1 MLKNMDR
8 MKTSLTLL
16 AVALFV
22 SGCARLGT
30 HTPTEE
36 PQVFH
41 IKEFGAVG
49 DGDHNDVLALKEAF
63 QALEATEGSATL
75 LFQKKTYR
83 LGKQDESDA
92 QFDFS
97 GMENIE
103 VDGQGATL
111 IIHPVH
117 GVARFFNS
125 RNITFQN
132 FVIQH
137 DPLPFIQGEVLSVS
151 PDEGFF
157 LLRIQEGF
165 PLPPSEQW
173 MAEEGHFFDNPAAEI
188 PDRSDWKTRHGPV
201 SAWRWGVVL
210 DSMSRTLKRD
220 FPDHLFIERVVPV
233 RMGDARVF
241 RVYPTASSGVHLS
254 KMVPGERFILPR
266 FRRTKEEYFKL
277 KEKGWMYEQ
286 NIQIRKSTDILVENL
301 TFHSARPGMVFGV
314 RHNDGQITIRGC
326 TVTWLPGSDRLIAS
340 WRDGVHC
347 KNNRIGPTIENCHF
361 EGLFDDSINLS
372 ADCIMAAERVSPNR
386 FTMTDA
392 AFEVGNKVGV
402 FNPTT
407 GVWETGFSVV
417 QTEGHSIVLDRS
429 PRLVVLGTMTP
440 QKDIASTQFYNLS
453 RANAGFV
460 VRNNFFGIQRR
471 HAVLARCQGV
481 IENNVIHGVCGCAL
495 ELTNEAGLFYEG
507 PFPRDLRICNNRISG
522 TTRIPVIM
530 RTKNSP
536 DVPPVAPVTGNIL
549 FENNEISF
557 DSAVSVHLEC
567 VENVVFKGNTFSI
580 TDGTPVPVTDAVKVD
595 PASLNIQ
602 LQTR

>member
-1 MLKNMDR
+1 
-8 MKTSLTLL
+8 MKIKIHLCAVCSLFL
-16 AVALFV
+16 V
-22 SGCARLGT
+22 GCASQ
-30 HTPTEE
+30 PTAR
-36 PQVFH
+36 QVFH
-41 IKEFGAVG
+41 IEEFGAAS
-49 DGDHNDVLALKEAF
+49 DGIHNDAPALKKAF
-63 QALEATEGSATL
+63 QALETAGGPATL

-111 IIHPVH
+111 VIHPVH

-125 RNITFQN
+125 RNIIFKN

-137 DPLPFIQGEVLSVS
+137 DPLPFIQGDILSVS

-157 LLRIQEGF
+157 LLRIHEGY
-165 PLPPSEQW
+165 PLPPSGQW
-173 MAEEGHFFDNPAAEI
+173 MAEDGHFFDNPAAEI
-188 PDRSDWKTRHGPV
+188 PDRSGWETRQGPV
-201 SAWRWGVVL
+201 SAWRWGVVIA
-210 DSMSRTLKRD
+210 SGSRTLKPN
-220 FPDHLFIERVVPV
+220 FPDHLFIGNVVPAGT
-233 RMGDARVF
+233 GDARVF
-241 RVYPTASSGVHLS
+241 RVYPTEPYKVHLPKIAS
-254 KMVPGERFILPR
+254 GERFILPR

-286 NIQIRKSTDILVENL
+286 NVQIRKSADILVENL
-301 TFHSARPGMVFGV
+301 TFYSVRPGMVFGV
-314 RHNDGQITIRGC
+314 RHNDGLITIRGC
-326 TVTWLPGSDRLIAS
+326 TVTWLPDSDRLIAS

-372 ADCIMAAERVSPNR
+372 ADCTMAREVIAPNR
-386 FTMTDA
+386 FMMTDT
-392 AFEVGNKVGV
+392 AFDAGDEVGV
-402 FNPTT
+402 FKPET
-407 GVWETGFSVV
+407 GVWETGYSVV
-417 QTEGHSIVLDRS
+417 QVDGYLIVLDRS
-429 PRLVVLGTMTP
+429 PGSVVVGTMTP
-440 QKDIASTQFYNLS
+440 RKDVASTQFYNLS

-481 IENNVIHGVCGCAL
+481 IENNVIRGVCGCAL
-495 ELTNEAGLFYEG
+495 EMTNEAGWFYEG
-507 PFPRDLRICNNRISG
+507 PFPRGLRIRNNRISG
-522 TTRIPVIM
+522 TSRIPVVM

-557 DSAVSVHLEC
+557 DGEVSVQLEC
-567 VENVVFKGNTFSI
+567 VENVEFKGNYFFL
-580 TDGTPVPVTDAVKVD
+580 TDGTPVPVDEAVKID
-595 PASLNIQ
+595 PASRNIQ
-602 LQTR
+602 FKHEAR